1 MPVLRLNFGDSVL
14 KELAIGVDPATI
26 GRSPQDDIFIDNP
39 AVSFH
44 HARVFSQAG
53 VYYVQDLD
61 SLNGTF
67 LNGNRITQAPLT
79 YGDVITVGKH
89 TVRFARDLPGVK
101 AQARRAAAGRGRRDA
116 LKLTGTMVL
125 DTKMRRELQER
136 FAKGQTAASSA
147 RAARMGKL
155 TVLKGKTTE
164 KEFLL
169 TSRTAM
175 IGKSDRVRHQAE
187 GLVRAENCRHDHQA
201 GRSLP
206 VVSIGQEGFRQR
218 HSPDGQGRPQRGRLS
233 SRGQGAVSV
242 QHGGMVAGAAGSL
255 LVLCPGVGSEC
266 RMLTSVLHLPV
277 WLFRAASGVQ
287 EKAGKA
293 P

>member
-1 MPVLRLNFGDSVL
+1 MVL
-14 KELAIGVDPATI
+14 KEVVMAADPATI
-26 GRSPQDDIFIDNP
+26 GRSPQESIFIDNP

-53 VYYVQDLD
+53 VYYVQDLG

-67 LNGNRITQAPLT
+67 LNGVRISEAPLT

-101 AQARRAAAGRGRRDA
+101 QQVPAPQQEVDDEA

-155 TVLKGKTTE
+155 TVLKGKTKE

-175 IGKSDRVRHQAE
+175 IGKSEECAVRLKGWFAPKIAAMITKQGDAYQ
-187 GLVRAENCRHDHQA
+187 L
-201 GRSLP
+201 
-206 VVSIGQEGFRQR
+206 
-218 HSPDGQGRPQRGRLS
+218 SPTVKK
-233 SRGQGAVSV
+233 VSV
-242 QHGGMVAGAAGSL
+242 NGLPLTAKIDLKEGDLVAVGKVQFQFSMVA
-255 LVLCPGVGSEC
+255 
-266 RMLTSVLHLPV
+266 
-277 WLFRAASGVQ
+277 W
-287 EKAGKA
+287 
-293 P
+293 